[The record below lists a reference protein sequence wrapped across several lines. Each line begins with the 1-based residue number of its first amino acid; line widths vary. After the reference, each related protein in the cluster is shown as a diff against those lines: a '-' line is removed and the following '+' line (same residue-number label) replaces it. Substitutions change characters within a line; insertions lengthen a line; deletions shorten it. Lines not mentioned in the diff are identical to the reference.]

1 MRDPDD
7 EDTVIG
13 LDDPVEDPV
22 VAAPRPVQAR
32 ELTAERLADPE
43 RVLGEQ
49 APAERHDLRHSEPGD
64 HPRWQAVEVSLCGGD
79 EDDPPRHEASAPRS
93 SSARSSSTVT
103 VRPAA

>member
-1 MRDPDD
+1 M
-7 EDTVIG
+7 
-13 LDDPVEDPV
+13 DPV
-22 VAAPRPVQAR
+22 VAAPCPVQAR

-49 APAERHDLRHSEPGD
+49 ASAELKNGRDDAR
-64 HPRWQAVEVSLCGGD
+64 RQTAQVALCGGG